1 MSRMLEAAIDRN
13 RARVARRKQLE
24 ATRRGIHLKHFDYV
38 DAGKDAKA
46 DRVLSR
52 LNKRLGRIRLVMK
65 TFKVNVFITGN
76 SRIVAV
82 SDAGT
87 WEHESIF
94 GAFDNVF
101 PAMEVMQGTVD
112 AIDQADAI
120 RLVEAGGWK
129 PERLCPAGAIE
140 WQAV

>member
-38 DAGKDAKA
+38 DAGMDAKA

-52 LNKRLGRIRLVMK
+52 LNKRLARGRAMVR
-65 TFKVNVFITGN
+65 TFKVNIFTTN
-76 SRIVAV
+76 HSQIVAV

-87 WEHESIF
+87 WEQDSIF

-101 PAMEVMQGTVD
+101 PDMEVTQGTVL
-112 AIDQADAI
+112 ASDQGDAI
-120 RLVEAGGWK
+120 RRVEAGDWK
-129 PERLCPAGAIE
+129 PERRCPTGAIE